1 MWVQFLVRSVSV
13 LAVVSVGM
21 VLFVHHASAATITV
35 NSADDLAADDGI
47 CTLREAITAANSD
60 TVSGASGGECAA
72 GSGSDT
78 VNFAMTT
85 GGSTFTND
93 GQTGYTISLGTVLP
107 GLTTTMTING
117 YSQPGSLANT
127 NPAPQA
133 LNGRLLVE
141 IEGSSIVAD
150 TYAFDMQADN
160 IAVRGLVVSGFD
172 VSGAFGIGAN
182 NLEIQGNYVG
192 TNYQG
197 TAAATNQLG
206 FGVARSGGGSVSGLL
221 VGGLDPEDRNL
232 FGGMLQSAI
241 TPNSNSH
248 NWTIQGNYVGVDI
261 TGLSAIPN
269 VTASTAGSLSLDNS
283 NGHLVGGTEPTAI
296 NVISGNHGKGI
307 APNGTNSTRIEGN
320 YIGVGR
326 DGVTPLGNQ
335 AGGISYSG
343 GNNDILIKDNIISH
357 NADVGIY
364 LADDPLSVV
373 VQGNTI
379 MHNYYQG
386 ILIADASLILI
397 GGDTAQERNVIS
409 NNNLAGLSNMANI
422 SLVGLNATVSNVG
435 IRGNYIGI
443 NESGAIDPSFN
454 ASTLGIGVALMAED
468 IMIGGG
474 SARRR

>member
-13 LAVVSVGM
+13 LAVASVGM

-107 GLTTTMTING
+107 SLTTTMIING
-117 YSQPGSLANT
+117 YSQPGALENT
-127 NPAPQA
+127 NPAPEA
-133 LNGRLLVE
+133 LNGRLLIEV
-141 IEGSSIVAD
+141 EGSAIIAD

-160 IAVRGLVVSGFD
+160 TAVRGLVVSGFD

-182 NLEIQGNYVG
+182 NLEIQGNYVA

-307 APNGTNSTRIEGN
+307 AT
-320 YIGVGR
+320 
-326 DGVTPLGNQ
+326 
-335 AGGISYSG
+335 
-343 GNNDILIKDNIISH
+343 
-357 NADVGIY
+357 
-364 LADDPLSVV
+364 SV
-373 VQGNTI
+373 
-379 MHNYYQG
+379 
-386 ILIADASLILI
+386 
-397 GGDTAQERNVIS
+397 
-409 NNNLAGLSNMANI
+409 
-422 SLVGLNATVSNVG
+422 
-435 IRGNYIGI
+435 
-443 NESGAIDPSFN
+443 
-454 ASTLGIGVALMAED
+454 
-468 IMIGGG
+468 
-474 SARRR
+474 